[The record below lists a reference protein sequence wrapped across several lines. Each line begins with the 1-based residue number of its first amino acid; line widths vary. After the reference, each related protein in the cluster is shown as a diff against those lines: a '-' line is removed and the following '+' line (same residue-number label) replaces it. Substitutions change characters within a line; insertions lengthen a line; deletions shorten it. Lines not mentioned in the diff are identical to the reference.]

1 MKDTIVIIA
10 IFIERIVF
18 AVIGLIAAINGE
30 TWWAIIMAIVLFL
43 MVFSTKIKV
52 GGEE

>member
-10 IFIERIVF
+10 IFIERIAF
-18 AVIGLIAAINGE
+18 AVIGLIAGINGE
-30 TWWAIIMAIVLFL
+30 TWWSIIMTIVLFL

-52 GGEE
+52 GDKK